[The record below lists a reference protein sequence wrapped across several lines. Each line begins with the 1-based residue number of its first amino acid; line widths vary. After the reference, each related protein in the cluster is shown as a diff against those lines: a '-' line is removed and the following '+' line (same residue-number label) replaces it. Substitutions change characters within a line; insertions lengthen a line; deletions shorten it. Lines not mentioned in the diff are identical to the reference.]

1 MFTFLLVL
9 LLLDGLLLTVIVLLQ
24 SSKGDGLA
32 AMGGASVGTD
42 SFIGGRQAA
51 TLLTKSTWVTGG
63 LFLGIAFVLSILSSR
78 QERPRSI
85 LRDQFQQTAPASQ
98 PAIPGVQPANPPA
111 SAPQGAAPAPA
122 GQATPAQPAPSAP
135 AQPKK

>member
-1 MFTFLLVL
+1 MYTFLLVL

-24 SSKGDGLA
+24 SSKGEGLA

-51 TLLTKSTWVTGG
+51 TLLTKATWVTGG
-63 LFLGIAFVLSILSSR
+63 LFIAIAFVLSILSSR

-85 LRDQFQQTAPASQ
+85 LRDEFQQTAPAPQ
-98 PAIPGVQPANPPA
+98 PVIPGVQPARPPA
-111 SAPQGAAPAPA
+111 GTPQGAAPAPPS
-122 GQATPAQPAPSAP
+122 GQTAPAQPTP